1 MKCEYRNW
9 RPEYVC
15 WGQRSFHEQDP
26 IDTVVSILLL
36 ALILLEFENAKKGK
50 AFLDYTYIP
59 ECSTC

>member
-1 MKCEYRNW
+1 M
-9 RPEYVC
+9 C